1 MSTSTPKIA
10 IVGAG
15 PAGLTL
21 ARLLLVSKANVEII
35 LYERDASRASRP
47 DQGGCLDLHTD
58 TGLAAIRKCQL
69 WDEFEKHAR
78 YDGEEMIL
86 ADKNATELVHMRS
99 KGGGSPE
106 IDRGALK
113 LVLLD
118 GVPESCVRWDRRLK
132 RIREDGRLEFEG
144 REELEGPF
152 DLVVGADGA
161 TSKVRERL
169 SSVKPTYSGVSGY
182 EFDIKEP
189 ARTCPGLNKMVG
201 RGAFLGISD
210 RKFLNTQRMGN
221 DSLKV
226 RSWFVCPEGTT
237 QEEVNKYGSEK
248 IVEKILSRY
257 EGWAPEMTNF
267 LRQADPKS
275 LRQWITYE
283 LPLGFT
289 WDHKQGYTLLGDAA
303 SLAPP
308 FSGEGVNKAMVDAME
323 LAELLQRSLDIC
335 DDLTWDEAVQQYETQ
350 QYPRA
355 HKLMATTRDFV
366 RLSFFGGA
374 PIGLMTG
381 LLKKKTRESSFMFI
395 RALGT
400 APFVALL
407 FTYFWIRQQIGW
419 GIRKLWRRN

>member
-1 MSTSTPKIA
+1 MANSTPKIA

-21 ARLLLVSKANVEII
+21 ARLLVVSEANVDIT
-35 LYERDASRASRP
+35 LYERDKSRASRP

-58 TGLAAIRKCQL
+58 TGLAAIRKCGL
-69 WDEFEKHAR
+69 WDEFEKYAR
-78 YDGEEMIL
+78 YDGEEMII

-106 IDRGALK
+106 IDRGSLK
-113 LVLLD
+113 QILLD
-118 GVPESCVRWDRRLK
+118 GVPERYVRWDRRLK
-132 RIREDGRLEFEG
+132 RVREDGMLEFEDQK
-144 REELEGPF
+144 ELEGPF

-169 SSVKPTYSGVSGY
+169 SSVKPSYSGVSGY

-189 ARTCPGLNKMVG
+189 ARTCPDLNKMVG
-201 RGAFLGISD
+201 RGGFLGTSD

-226 RSWFVCPEGTT
+226 RSWFVCPEELTL
-237 QEEVNKYGSEK
+237 EEVDKYGDEG
-248 IVEKILSRY
+248 IIEKILSRY

-267 LRQADPKS
+267 LRQADPNS
-275 LRQWITYE
+275 LRRWVTYE
-283 LPLGFT
+283 LPLDFT
-289 WDHKQGYTLLGDAA
+289 WDHKSGYTLLGDAA

-323 LAELLQRSLDIC
+323 LAQLLQRSLDIY

-355 HKLMATTRDFV
+355 HKLMETTRYFV
-366 RLSFFGGA
+366 QSSFFGTA

-381 LLKKKTRESSFMFI
+381 LLKRKTGESSSVFI